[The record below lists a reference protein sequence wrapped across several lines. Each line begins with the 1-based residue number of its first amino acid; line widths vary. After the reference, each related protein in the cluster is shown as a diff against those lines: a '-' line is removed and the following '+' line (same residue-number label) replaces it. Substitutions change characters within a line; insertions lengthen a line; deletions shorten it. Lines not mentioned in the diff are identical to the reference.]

1 MSKNLKESVILA
13 LDNLSVVAKAR
24 QRDVRL
30 VPKHYRWSLENM
42 SGFGG

>member
-1 MSKNLKESVILA
+1 MSKNVKESVILA
-13 LDNLSVVAKAR
+13 LGNLSVVVKAR

-30 VPKHYRWSLENM
+30 VPANYRWSLENM